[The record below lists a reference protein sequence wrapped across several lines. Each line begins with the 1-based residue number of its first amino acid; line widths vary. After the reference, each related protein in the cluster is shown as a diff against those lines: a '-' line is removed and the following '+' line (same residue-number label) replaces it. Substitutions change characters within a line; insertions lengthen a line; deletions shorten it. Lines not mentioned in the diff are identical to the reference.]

1 MVGLIDFIQ
10 RIAVREDLA
19 RIDLTVKNRLQ
30 QDFLVIGRHRSR
42 TAGKR
47 DVSVERFRRI
57 HPFAMR
63 QADATDE
70 AAGTNDAEC
79 LVSRALSTDAFE
91 DGIVTVAARQ
101 FENLLDAFRS
111 AFSHDVGCARF
122 ERHLLAVFVTAHD
135 DDLRSSEHLGGD
147 HRTLTDGTVTD
158 DDDLVAWFDACDFS
172 GVVAGCHD
180 VGQRQQGFEHPF
192 AVVVRRT
199 RHFDQSPVGV
209 LLCADAE
216 IIVMIDANA
225 VKACQTCGTVPAA
238 VRERHD
244 DEIARLASRHAFS
257 DFFHD
262 ADCLV
267 SVVDRVLLL
276 AVAGGI
282 CPKVGAANA
291 RSNDTNDRIV
301 CFLNLWLVQIDNA
314 HLACLFVICCFHQS
328 QLAFMF

>member
-1 MVGLIDFIQ
+1 
-10 RIAVREDLA
+10 
-19 RIDLTVKNRLQ
+19 
-30 QDFLVIGRHRSR
+30 
-42 TAGKR
+42 
-47 DVSVERFRRI
+47 
-57 HPFAMR
+57 MR
-63 QADATDE
+63 QADAADE

-79 LVSRALSTDAFE
+79 LVGRALRANAFK
-91 DGIVTVAARQ
+91 DGIGTAAASQ
-101 FENLLDAFRS
+101 FENLFDAFRS
-111 AFSHDVGCARF
+111 AFSHDISCARF

-158 DDDLVAWFDACDFS
+158 DDDLVAWFDVCS
-172 GVVAGCHD
+172 SGGVVAGCHD

-209 LLCADAE
+209 LETQVLRLCADAE
-216 IIVMIDANA
+216 VIVMINANA

-244 DEIARLASRHAFS
+244 DEIARLDSRHAFS

-262 ADCLV
+262 ADCFV

-276 AVAGGI
+276 AVARGI

-291 RSNDTNDRIV
+291 RANDANDRIV

-314 HLACLFVICCFHQS
+314 HLTCLFIICNFH
-328 QLAFMF
+328 

>member
-1 MVGLIDFIQ
+1 
-10 RIAVREDLA
+10 
-19 RIDLTVKNRLQ
+19 
-30 QDFLVIGRHRSR
+30 
-42 TAGKR
+42 
-47 DVSVERFRRI
+47 
-57 HPFAMR
+57 MR
-63 QADATDE
+63 KSDATDE

-79 LVSRALSTDAFE
+79 LVGRALSADAFE
-91 DGIVTVAARQ
+91 DGIGTVAARQ
-101 FENLLDAFRS
+101 FEDLFDAFRS
-111 AFSHDVGCARF
+111 AFCNDVGCARF
-122 ERHLLAVFVTAHD
+122 KRHLLAVFVTAHD

-147 HRTLTDGTVTD
+147 HRTLTDGAVTD
-158 DDDLVAWFDACDFS
+158 DDDLVAWFDVCGFS

-209 LLCADAE
+209 LETQVLRLCTDAE

-244 DEIARLASRHAFS
+244 DEIARLDSRHAFS

-262 ADCLV
+262 ADCFV

-282 CPKVGAANA
+282 CPKVGSANA
-291 RSNDTNDRIV
+291 RANDANDRIV
-301 CFLNLWLVQIDNA
+301 CFLNLWPF
-314 HLACLFVICCFHQS
+314 LFDDTHFSRFFIICNFH
-328 QLAFMF
+328 